1 MGPMGQIKLI
11 RLIGPIG
18 PMRPMR
24 TFSKLYGSY
33 GSQGEWITASQ
44 VPATF
49 IRLILIGRAV
59 SAQSLGEGDA
69 GMYAT
74 QFGLRQRP
82 FPTTPDTTA
91 YYPATTHER
100 ALARLLQGLSDDEGI
115 LLLTGEP
122 GTGKTLLCHCL
133 AERLG
138 DERQLIFLTNCHFA
152 NRAALFQALLFDL
165 SLPYDGRGEQEMR
178 LALTDHLLNRY
189 ADGQATVLLIDE
201 AQHLST
207 DLLEELRLLGNLE
220 ARAGKAVQIVLAGWP
235 SLIERLGD
243 PALAALRQRLVVKVQ
258 LEPLPLHEAADYLLH
273 HLRAAGARAENVL
286 AAEALELLARSTQGI
301 PRLLNQAAHQAFRLA
316 TEADAGQVDVEAVL
330 EALSVLGL
338 EAIEAPAADR
348 AVEESASEETPAND
362 AELLPL
368 GVEQAAEASPGD
380 VDASCRLFVSPRLA

>member
-1 MGPMGQIKLI
+1 
-11 RLIGPIG
+11 
-18 PMRPMR
+18 
-24 TFSKLYGSY
+24 
-33 GSQGEWITASQ
+33 
-44 VPATF
+44 
-49 IRLILIGRAV
+49 
-59 SAQSLGEGDA
+59 
-69 GMYAT
+69 MYAT

-138 DERQLIFLTNCHFA
+138 GERQMIFLTNCHFA

-178 LALTDHLLNRY
+178 LALTDQLLTRY

-201 AQHLST
+201 AQHLSA

-220 ARAGKAVQIVLAGWP
+220 ARTGKVVQIVLAGWP
-235 SLIERLGD
+235 SLAERLKD
-243 PALAALRQRLVVKVQ
+243 PTLAALRQRLVVKLQ

-286 AAEALELLARSTQGI
+286 APEALELLARSTHGI

-330 EALSVLGL
+330 EALNVLGM
-338 EAIEAPAADR
+338 ETIEAPTAENT
-348 AVEESASEETPAND
+348 VEESAREEAPAND

-368 GVEQAAEASPGD
+368 GVEKAAEASPDD